1 MATEQQTENA
11 PVETVEEKRAEVTAS
26 PATRSRSPTTAPVS
40 DMTSRSPTGPCG
52 RWTCARSRCPTTT
65 SG

>member
-11 PVETVEEKRAEVTAS
+11 PVETVEEKRAEGDGKPGDTLS
-26 PATRSRSPTTAPVS
+26 ITDNRTVS
-40 DMTSRSPTGPCG
+40 NTTSRSPTGRCG